1 MCGDNSIAAP
11 AKSAKLR
18 LEELAKVNPAT
29 KLSGYESQFR
39 VTGHSNRAV
48 RYLSVLSIN
57 CIRNYKQPVL
67 KSQISSIFVPIFLR
81 IGTRTDQ

>member
-29 KLSGYESQFR
+29 RLSGYESQFR
-39 VTGHSNRAV
+39 VTDIMV
-48 RYLSVLSIN
+48 RYLSVLHV
-57 CIRNYKQPVL
+57 Y
-67 KSQISSIFVPIFLR
+67 
-81 IGTRTDQ
+81 

>member
-39 VTGHSNRAV
+39 VLVYSNQAV
-48 RYLSVLSIN
+48 SYL
-57 CIRNYKQPVL
+57 YMH
-67 KSQISSIFVPIFLR
+67 
-81 IGTRTDQ
+81 

>member
-1 MCGDNSIAAP
+1 MFIFDALMESIMCGDNSIAAP

-18 LEELAKVNPAT
+18 LEELAKVNPGT

-57 CIRNYKQPVL
+57 CIL
-67 KSQISSIFVPIFLR
+67 ETTSSQS
-81 IGTRTDQ
+81 